1 MDLVVDVIVVASATL
16 SVSIFFLLA
25 FGVFQLQSVLAL
37 ATKFIY
43 AAEFKILNNIARVL
57 K

>member
-1 MDLVVDVIVVASATL
+1 MDLVV
-16 SVSIFFLLA
+16 IFFLLA
-25 FGVFQLQSVLAL
+25 LGVFQLQSVLAL